1 MNAPA
6 KSRTKGRNI
15 EPIDHATRESDGMLA
30 RDQASLALV
39 RDLRVLLVDVIQ
51 VLENDPALPGV
62 VDVLM
67 AADTSVQLL
76 ER

>member
-1 MNAPA
+1 V
-6 KSRTKGRNI
+6 I
-15 EPIDHATRESDGMLA
+15 EPLYSTTDRVFA

-39 RDLRVLLVDVIQ
+39 RDLRVLLLDVIQ

-62 VDVLM
+62 VETLT
-67 AADTSVQLL
+67 AADANVHLP